1 MENAHVNDDP
11 LAKVMIVRYGLEL
24 RDACVLGV
32 WVRPILVLAAEF
44 RQRSEK
50 RRKTA
55 ASLNCPGGS
64 GRRARARRYTRDT

>member
-1 MENAHVNDDP
+1 
-11 LAKVMIVRYGLEL
+11 MIVRYGLEL

-50 RRKTA
+50 QRQPR
-55 ASLNCPGGS
+55 G
-64 GRRARARRYTRDT
+64 